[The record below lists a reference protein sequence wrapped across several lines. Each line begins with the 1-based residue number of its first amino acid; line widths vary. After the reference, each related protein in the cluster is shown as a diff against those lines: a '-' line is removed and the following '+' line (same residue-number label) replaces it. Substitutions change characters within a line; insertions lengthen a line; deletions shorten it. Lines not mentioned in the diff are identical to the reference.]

1 MSQVSISM
9 RKIEEILRLKY
20 EFGLPHR
27 AIATSCGVS
36 VIDIIGIRKLTHATN
51 FAVSPLLLTQSV

>member
-20 EFGLPHR
+20 EVGLPHR
-27 AIATSCGVS
+27 AIAASCGVS
-36 VIDIIGIRKLTHATN
+36 AIDITGIRSLTTTW
-51 FAVSPLLLTQSV
+51 SRTTW